1 MNKVLQIAAA
11 ASLVLGTS
19 AQAAKVVNL
28 QPVEIDGQTVRFEK
42 GIPTIEDEVARVM
55 PIRDLDHG
63 SMQFLVAVYNTGE
76 TPFNFGVENVRASFK
91 GAPLEVFSR
100 DQLEQKAKSRAMWSQ
115 IGYAVLAGAA
125 AASQNNN
132 YTATTYTPRGVYRTV
147 VTQPGLSGGQVAT
160 LAAGGGAI
168 ALSQIGLQRTLE
180 ALGDE
185 IVQTTTVDP
194 NSGYGGRIVIG
205 KAKGAKPGDK
215 VTVQVD
221 VGGSVRDF
229 SFVVR

>member
-1 MNKVLQIAAA
+1 MKKIIQILAA
-11 ASLVLGTS
+11 ASLVLGSS
-19 AQAAKVVNL
+19 AQAAKVVSL
-28 QPVEIDGQTVRFEK
+28 QPVESEGQTVRFEK
-42 GIPTIEDEVARVM
+42 GIPTIEDDVARVM
-55 PIRDLDHG
+55 PMRDLDHG
-63 SMQFLVAVYNTGE
+63 SMQFLVAVYNAGE

-91 GAPLEVFSR
+91 GKPLEVFTR
-100 DQLEQKAKSRAMWSQ
+100 DQLEQKAKNRAMWSQ

-125 AASQNNN
+125 AAAQNNN
-132 YTATTYTPRGVYRTV
+132 YRATTYTPRGVYHTV
-147 VTQPGLSGGQVAT
+147 ITQPGLSGGQVAT

-185 IVQTTTVDP
+185 ILQTTTVDP

-215 VTVQVD
+215 VTVQID
-221 VGGSVRDF
+221 AGGGTRDF
-229 SFVVR
+229 SFTVR